1 LIENPEGVLKRNL
14 GLIEFEIV
22 ICPISISSRRYLME
36 RTKKKCILKISLA
49 VFLLFTFF
57 VSYPAQAQTYP
68 DRPIE
73 YIVLFAAGG
82 STDISVRTICEIA
95 AKELGQPFVV
105 LNKPGGGGSIAI
117 GALAKA
123 GPDGYTIGSLS
134 SGAMEIQP
142 HLIKVPYDPI
152 KDIVPI
158 MQYGE
163 YPQGLAVKADAPFDT
178 FKDLV
183 EFARKNPGKVTY
195 GTTGVG
201 GTQHIMMERIA
212 TAAGIK
218 WSHVPFKG
226 GTPAIT
232 ALLGGHITATT
243 VAEFVPQVKAGAA
256 KLLAVFGTKR
266 LSDFPNVPT
275 LMDMGY
281 NIYMANYLAIGAPA
295 GTPKDRLDK
304 LGNAF
309 KNAMSNPAFV
319 EMMKKWSIE
328 IIYKPGSEI
337 AKIIQ
342 GGYKVHGEIIKQLG
356 LKE

>member
-1 LIENPEGVLKRNL
+1 
-14 GLIEFEIV
+14 
-22 ICPISISSRRYLME
+22 MQ
-36 RTKKKCILKISLA
+36 RTEKQSFLKISLA
-49 VFLLFTFF
+49 VLLLFSFL
-57 VSYPAQAQTYP
+57 VSSHAQAQNFP
-68 DRPIE
+68 DKPIE
-73 YIVLFAAGG
+73 FIVLFAAGG

-95 AKELGQPFVV
+95 SKELGQPFVV

-117 GALAKA
+117 GSLAKA
-123 GPDGYTIGSLS
+123 TPDGYTVGSLS

-152 KDIVPI
+152 KDLVPI

-163 YPQGLAVKADAPFDT
+163 YPQGLAVKADAPFNT

-183 EFARKNPGKVTY
+183 EFARQNPGKVTY

-212 TAAGIK
+212 AAAGIK

-232 ALLGGHITATT
+232 ALLGDHITATT
-243 VAEFVPQVKAGAA
+243 VAEFVPQVKSGTA
-256 KLLAVFGTKR
+256 KILAVFGTKR

-275 LMDMGY
+275 LLEMGY
-281 NIYMANYLAIGAPA
+281 NIYMVNYLAIGAPA

-304 LGNAF
+304 LSKAF
-309 KNAMSNPAFV
+309 KNAMSHPVFV

-328 IIYKPGSEI
+328 VIYKPGDET
-337 AKIIQ
+337 ARIIQ
-342 GGYKVHGEIIKQLG
+342 EGYKVHGEIIKALG
-356 LKE
+356 LKQ

>member
-1 LIENPEGVLKRNL
+1 ML
-14 GLIEFEIV
+14 
-22 ICPISISSRRYLME
+22 
-36 RTKKKCILKISLA
+36 RTKTRRFFTISLA
-49 VFLLFTFF
+49 VLLLFSLLF
-57 VSYPAQAQTYP
+57 SSHAQAQKYP
-68 DRPIE
+68 EKPVE
-73 YIVLFAAGG
+73 FIVLFAAGG

-123 GPDGYTIGSLS
+123 TPDGYTVGSLS

-152 KDIVPI
+152 KDIVPV

-163 YPQGLAVKADAPFDT
+163 YPQGLAVKADAPFNT

-183 EFARKNPGKVTY
+183 EFARQNPGKVTY

-212 TAAGIK
+212 AAAGIK

-232 ALLGGHITATT
+232 ALLGNHITATT
-243 VAEFVPQVKAGAA
+243 VAEFVPQVKSGTARI
-256 KLLAVFGTKR
+256 LAVFGTKR

-275 LMDMGY
+275 LLEMGY
-281 NIYMANYLAIGAPA
+281 KIYMVNYLAIGAPA
-295 GTPKDRLDK
+295 GTPKDRIDK
-304 LGNAF
+304 LGKAF
-309 KNAMSNPAFV
+309 KNAMSHPAFV

-328 IIYKPGSEI
+328 VIYKPGEEI
-337 AKIIQ
+337 AKDIQ
-342 GGYKVHGEIIKQLG
+342 EGYKVHGEIIKQLG

>member
-1 LIENPEGVLKRNL
+1 
-14 GLIEFEIV
+14 
-22 ICPISISSRRYLME
+22 ME
-36 RTKKKCILKISLA
+36 TTKKKCTLKTFSAFLFLFSFLIS
-49 VFLLFTFF
+49 F
-57 VSYPAQAQTYP
+57 PAQAQTFP

-73 YIVLFAAGG
+73 FIVLFAAGG
-82 STDISVRTICEIA
+82 STDISVRTICEMA
-95 AKELGQPFVV
+95 SKELGQPFVV

-117 GALAKA
+117 GALAKSA
-123 GPDGYTIGSLS
+123 PDGYTVGSLS

-163 YPQGLAVKADAPFDT
+163 YPQGLAVKADAPFNT
-178 FKDLV
+178 FKDLI
-183 EFARKNPGKVTY
+183 EYARQNPGKVTY

-243 VAEFVPQVKAGAA
+243 VAEFVPQVKSGTA
-256 KLLAVFGTKR
+256 KILAVFGTKR

-275 LMDMGY
+275 LLEIGY
-281 NIYMANYLAIGAPA
+281 NIYMVNYLAIGAPA

-304 LGNAF
+304 LGKAF
-309 KNAMSNPAFV
+309 KNAMSNSLFV

-328 IIYKPGSEI
+328 SIYKPGDEV

-342 GGYKVHGEIIKQLG
+342 EGYKVHGEIIKQLG

>member
-1 LIENPEGVLKRNL
+1 MVG
-14 GLIEFEIV
+14 
-22 ICPISISSRRYLME
+22 
-36 RTKKKCILKISLA
+36 
-49 VFLLFTFF
+49 FLLLTIFLPDPA
-57 VSYPAQAQTYP
+57 PAQTFP

-82 STDISVRTICEIA
+82 STDISARTICEIA
-95 AKELGQPFVV
+95 SKELGQPFVV

-123 GPDGYTIGSLS
+123 SPDGYTVGSLS
-134 SGAMEIQP
+134 SGAMEIEP
-142 HLIKVPYDPI
+142 HLVKVPYDPI

-163 YPQGLAVKADAPFDT
+163 YPQGLAVKSDAPFNT

-195 GTTGVG
+195 GTTGAG

-243 VAEFVPQVKAGAA
+243 VAEFVPQVKSGSA

-266 LSDFPNVPT
+266 LSDFPSAPT
-275 LMDMGY
+275 LLEMGY
-281 NIYMANYLAIGAPA
+281 NIYMVNYLAIGAPA

-304 LGNAF
+304 LGKAF
-309 KNAMSNPAFV
+309 KNAMSNPTFV

-328 IIYKPGSEI
+328 IIYKPGDEV
-337 AKIIQ
+337 ARIIQ
-342 GGYKVHGEIIKQLG
+342 EGYRVHGEIIKELG
-356 LKE
+356 LKK